1 MAYTSCPKKVT
12 LTNRIRVFFFSLE
25 AMPAMRSSRAINP
38 GGKNEVLQPTIRIE
52 KTRLLKIFIIY
63 QLERLNWPFSESNV
77 TR

>member
-52 KTRLLKIFIIY
+52 KTRLLKYLLYISLRDSIGLF
-63 QLERLNWPFSESNV
+63 LRV
-77 TR
+77 M

>member
-1 MAYTSCPKKVT
+1 MAYTSCSKKVT
-12 LTNRIRVFFFSLE
+12 LTNRIRVFFFSLKV
-25 AMPAMRSSRAINP
+25 MPAMRSSRAINP

-52 KTRLLKIFIIY
+52 KTRLLKYLLY

>member
-52 KTRLLKIFIIY
+52 KTRLLKYLLYISLRDSIDLF
-63 QLERLNWPFSESNV
+63 LRV
-77 TR
+77 M